1 MGGLAIRAWMR
12 AHGTA
17 RAALAVTLGT
27 PHVGTQVSPDA
38 RARNGKQMV
47 WHSDWLADLAASES
61 AATRRLFRIA
71 LTPLDAIV
79 FPQLDQVLPGVVP
92 AVFEGLGH
100 VQLCSNARVMNW
112 VSEQLDL
119 AQA

>member
-27 PHVGTQVSPDA
+27 PHVGTQLSPDA

-61 AATRRLFRIA
+61 AATRSLFRIA
-71 LTPLDAIV
+71 ITPQDAIV

-92 AVFEGLGH
+92 EVFNGLGH
-100 VQLCSNARVMNW
+100 VQLCSNARVMDW
-112 VSEQLDL
+112 VNAQLG
-119 AQA
+119 QARA